1 MTPIPVFDGHND
13 VLLRL
18 LNDYAAN
25 PTQAFIAGTTD
36 GHLDLPRAREG
47 GFVGGFFAM
56 FPPNPKKTD
65 FTASGAFA
73 GNPPL
78 PEPLTLEQ
86 GRTSTL
92 AMTRILLDLTRTDDS
107 PVALC
112 RSRAEIDAAIAAG
125 KLAAVM
131 HIEGAEAIDAG
142 LDMLEVLYSAGL
154 RSIGPVWS
162 RANIFGTGVPFNF
175 PGTPDVGPGLTDVG
189 KDLVRACNR
198 LGMVVDLSHLNE
210 AGFWDVAKV
219 STAPLVATHS
229 NVHAICASSRNLTDK
244 QLDAIA
250 ESNGMVGLN
259 FATGF
264 LRPDGA
270 MRNDTGLDL
279 MVRHLDYL
287 IEKLGENRVGFGSD
301 FDGAN
306 IPAAIGTVAGLP
318 VLIDALK
325 AHGYDEALIGRLAC
339 GNWLDLIERVIG

>member
-1 MTPIPVFDGHND
+1 
-13 VLLRL
+13 
-18 LNDYAAN
+18 
-25 PTQAFIAGTTD
+25 
-36 GHLDLPRAREG
+36 
-47 GFVGGFFAM
+47 
-56 FPPNPKKTD
+56 
-65 FTASGAFA
+65 
-73 GNPPL
+73 
-78 PEPLTLEQ
+78 
-86 GRTSTL
+86 
-92 AMTRILLDLTRTDDS
+92 
-107 PVALC
+107 
-112 RSRAEIDAAIAAG
+112 
-125 KLAAVM
+125 
-131 HIEGAEAIDAG
+131 
-142 LDMLEVLYSAGL
+142 VLYAAGL

-175 PGTPDVGPGLTDVG
+175 PGTPDVGPGLTEAG

-287 IEKLGENRVGFGSD
+287 IEKLGEGRVGFGSD

-306 IPAAIGTVAGLP
+306 IPAAIGSVAGLP
-318 VLIDALK
+318 ALIDALK
-325 AHGYDEALIGRLAC
+325 AHGYDDALVRRLAC
-339 GNWLDLIERVIG
+339 GNWLDLIERTIG